1 MRNNK
6 LLIGAL
12 VVVALGLAGCAGKQK
27 MRADFGKSTQI
38 NREAMVINADATA
51 QAPATSAIDGQKAEK
66 GLQRYRADKGTDSR
80 STLLDNI
87 NSNN

>member
-27 MRADFGKSTQI
+27 MRADFGNSTQI
-38 NREAMVINADATA
+38 NREAQVINADAA
-51 QAPATSAIDGQKAEK
+51 SQAPAATAVDGQKAEK

-80 STLLDNI
+80 STLLDNV